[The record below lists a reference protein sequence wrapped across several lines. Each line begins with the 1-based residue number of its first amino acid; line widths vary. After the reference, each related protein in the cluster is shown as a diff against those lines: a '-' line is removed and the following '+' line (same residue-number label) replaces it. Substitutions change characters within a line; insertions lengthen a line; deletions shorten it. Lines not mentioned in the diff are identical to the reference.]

1 MFIGCKTIEDIAN
14 VIKNSVVPLLEE
26 YFFDDVQKIQLIF
39 NDLDANGDLKA
50 TAIYKH
56 EDLVADDYFPYAGDY
71 MIDDKKHFYVSD
83 NITKES
89 LEQVYI

>member
-1 MFIGCKTIEDIAN
+1 M
-14 VIKNSVVPLLEE
+14 
-26 YFFDDVQKIQLIF
+26 
-39 NDLDANGDLKA
+39 KA

-56 EDLVADDYFPYAGDY
+56 EDLVADGYFPYAGDY